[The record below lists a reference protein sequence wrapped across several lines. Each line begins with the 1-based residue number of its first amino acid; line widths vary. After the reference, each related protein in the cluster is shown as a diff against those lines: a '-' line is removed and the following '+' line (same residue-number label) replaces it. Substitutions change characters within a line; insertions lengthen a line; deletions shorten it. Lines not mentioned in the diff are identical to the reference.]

1 MNYTDLEALLKS
13 TSFEHLFD
21 RDTTEKMKRIYERD
35 ELKVLYDAVNEG
47 NQLFNGHYCCFMNNY
62 KATTEEIMTV
72 LLYGLAR
79 VKIAKQFCKKN
90 SIQSFAAIH
99 RCYKSNDSP
108 ILYV

>member
-1 MNYTDLEALLKS
+1 MNYTDLEAFLKS
-13 TSFEHLFD
+13 PSFEHLFD

-35 ELKVLYDAVNEG
+35 ELKVLYDAANEG
-47 NQLFNGHYCCFMNNY
+47 NQLFNGHYCCFMNKY

-99 RCYKSNDSP
+99 RCYKINDSP